1 MKANNIEG
9 FNSGNDDDND
19 VANQL
24 NRQSLMKEYI
34 IPENVQM
41 SSDGILS
48 FVFNK
53 KIKTLED
60 PLQYKRILQKESK
73 SYLEMIE
80 NYFRLNK
87 SI

>member
-48 FVFNK
+48 IVFNK
-53 KIKTLED
+53 KIKTIEN
-60 PLQYKRILQKESK
+60 PLQNKRILQDKSI
-73 SYLEMIE
+73 SYLEIIE
-80 NYFRLNK
+80 NYLRLNK

>member
-9 FNSGNDDDND
+9 FNSGNDDDSD

-48 FVFNK
+48 FTFNK

-60 PLQYKRILQKESK
+60 PLQSKRILQKESK